1 MMAEPA
7 KKIATYADIEA
18 LPPHVTGEIIYG
30 SLYTQPSP
38 APRHGAA
45 QNALGAELTNPFQK
59 GKGGPGGWIFVTVPE
74 LHIDGHVLVP
84 DIAGWRRERMPSMP
98 QKAYIELAPDWIC
111 EILSDSTAARDR
123 NEKRA
128 VYGKIGVQF
137 LWLLDPKLKVLECFN
152 LAAGTWLL
160 SGTFSGDTMVRA
172 TPFDAIEFYLGDL
185 WPLDDPASL
194 E

>member
-1 MMAEPA
+1 MADPA

-18 LPPHVTGEIIYG
+18 LPPHVTGEIIFG
-30 SLYTQPSP
+30 TLYTQSSL
-38 APRHGAA
+38 APRHGVAQAA
-45 QNALGAELTNPFQK
+45 LSAELANPFQK
-59 GKGGPGGWIFVTVPE
+59 RRGGPGGWTFMIVPE
-74 LHIDGHVLVP
+74 LHIGGHVLVP
-84 DIAGWRRERMPSMP
+84 DIAGWRRERMPRMP
-98 QKAYIELAPDWIC
+98 DKAYIEIAPDWIC

-128 VYGKIGVQF
+128 VYGTMGVQF

-152 LAAGTWLL
+152 LVAGNWLL
-160 SGTFSGDTMVRA
+160 FGTYSGDTMVRA

-185 WPLDDPASL
+185 WPLEDQQPA

>member
-1 MMAEPA
+1 MAEPA

-30 SLYTQPSP
+30 TLYTQSSP

-45 QNALGAELTNPFQK
+45 QSALSGELSNPFQK
-59 GKGGPGGWIFVTVPE
+59 GRGGPGGWTFIIVPE
-74 LHIDGHVLVP
+74 LHSGGHVLVP
-84 DIAGWRRERMPSMP
+84 DIAGWRRERMPAMP
-98 QKAYIELAPDWIC
+98 KTAFVEIAPDWVC

-128 VYGKIGVQF
+128 VYGAIGVEF
-137 LWLLDPKLKVLECFN
+137 LWLLDPRIKVLECFN
-152 LAAGTWLL
+152 LVAGNWML
-160 SGTFSGDTMVRA
+160 SGTFSNDTMVRA
-172 TPFDAIEFYLGDL
+172 TPFDAIEFFLGDL
-185 WPLDDPASL
+185 WPLDDPTPS